1 MATKIQIRRGLAAQW
16 TAANP
21 ILEEGELAVELD
33 TAKLKIGNGILHWND
48 ITYSPGTQ
56 GDIGATGPQG
66 IQGATGVAG
75 IDGATGVAGING
87 ATGAT
92 GPQGLTG
99 ATGVA
104 GINGAT
110 GVAGIDG
117 ATGVAGINGATGA
130 TGPQGIQ
137 GATGTGAIGPQGATG
152 IQGATG
158 LIGATGGLI
167 NQLQTDWA
175 QSNNTAVDY
184 IKNKPTLGSSSSL
197 DAGVANGVATLDS
210 SGTIPITQIPAS
222 IITAMN
228 ISKLNLMGL

>member
-66 IQGATGVAG
+66 IQ
-75 IDGATGVAGING
+75 
-87 ATGAT
+87 
-92 GPQGLTG
+92 
-99 ATGVA
+99 
-104 GINGAT
+104 GAT